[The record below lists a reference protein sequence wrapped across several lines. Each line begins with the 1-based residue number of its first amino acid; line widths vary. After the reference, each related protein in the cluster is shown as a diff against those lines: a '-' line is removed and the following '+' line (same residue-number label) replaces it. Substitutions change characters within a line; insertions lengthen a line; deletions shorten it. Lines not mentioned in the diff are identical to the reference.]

1 MELFMKKSKKLLI
14 STIVF
19 GMLAIVYT
27 IIIALVDKQSIGPNE
42 SQVGLAT
49 INKFFQERLG
59 FNETFYKL
67 SNLLGYIAFGIAFVY
82 MVIGLI
88 QLIKRKS
95 IKKVDTE
102 ISILGLFY
110 IITLIIY
117 VLFEFVKINYR
128 PVLIDGNLDPSYPS
142 SHTLLAMFIST
153 SAIFVNLKIIGNKPL
168 RITLNTI
175 TIILGLAI
183 LVERIISG
191 VHWITDILG
200 GILIATTLVL
210 GYLCV
215 TEYFKEKLA
224 NNKTEIA

>member
-1 MELFMKKSKKLLI
+1 MKKSKKLLI

-153 SAIFVNLKIIGNKPL
+153 SAIFVNLKIIENKPL

-183 LVERIISG
+183 LVGRIISG

>member
-1 MELFMKKSKKLLI
+1 MKKSKKLLI

-82 MVIGLI
+82 MAIGLI

-142 SHTLLAMFIST
+142 SHTLLALFIST

-183 LVERIISG
+183 LVGRIISG

>member
-1 MELFMKKSKKLLI
+1 MKKSKKLLI

-142 SHTLLAMFIST
+142 SHTLLALFIST
-153 SAIFVNLKIIGNKPL
+153 SAIFVNLKIIENKPL

-183 LVERIISG
+183 LVGRIISG

-215 TEYFKEKLA
+215 AEYFKEKLA

>member
-14 STIVF
+14 SAIVF

-142 SHTLLAMFIST
+142 SHTLLALFIST

-183 LVERIISG
+183 LVGRIISG

-215 TEYFKEKLA
+215 TEYFKEKSA